1 MPVGYL
7 EGNAYFSPIAYMHFN
22 PRTLA
27 GGCDR
32 VSVPRVLLSF
42 P

>member
-27 GGCDR
+27 GVR
-32 VSVPRVLLSF
+32 
-42 P
+42 